1 VLIDI
6 VDDEWAQEQLS
17 NEDIILPQPKERTLA
32 LDADE
37 DEFIDVTKGEET
49 WSDLGHSSFS

>member
-37 DEFIDVTKGEET
+37 DEFNVTKGEET